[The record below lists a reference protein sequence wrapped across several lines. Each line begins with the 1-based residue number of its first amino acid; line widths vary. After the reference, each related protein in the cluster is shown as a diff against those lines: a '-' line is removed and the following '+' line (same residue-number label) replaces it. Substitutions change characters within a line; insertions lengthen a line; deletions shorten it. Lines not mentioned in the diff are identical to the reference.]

1 MPKKLQHSDDVNTV
15 INQLTNT
22 AKRMR
27 HEFFMPEHMLLAML
41 AQMPFRRHCL
51 TAGAIPLP
59 SRVR

>member
-41 AQMPFRRHCL
+41 AQMPFR
-51 TAGAIPLP
+51 
-59 SRVR
+59 